1 MADIDVVIVNYNA
14 GPFLL
19 KAVDSVAQDSRVHR
33 IIVVDNASRDTSM
46 REFCARAA
54 GEPRMIPLQ
63 NDRNL
68 GFARACNIG
77 IKAAAGDYLLFLNP
91 DGEVQPGALETMVS
105 AMRIND
111 QVGMAGPLVLNPDG
125 TEQAGS
131 RRAVPTP
138 WRTFVRAFG
147 LSRYSNRYPK
157 LFPDFHLNEGP
168 LPDGPQEVEAI
179 SGSCMMVK
187 RSALEKVGPLDEKYF
202 LHCEDL
208 DWCMRFR
215 QCGLQILFVPEARV
229 MHQRGVCGKNRTL
242 FVEWHKHK
250 GMIRFYRKFFYHQY
264 PGILF
269 LIVCAGV
276 WLRFGLLA
284 VGSFCRSLLPG
295 KSQAGNN
302 GSSKN

>member
-157 LFPDFHLNEGP
+157 LFPDFHLQGEP
-168 LPDGPQEVEAI
+168 LPDCPQEVEAI
-179 SGSCMMVK
+179 SGSCMMLK
-187 RSALEKVGPLDEKYF
+187 ARFPKKSTRSPAGCTGP
-202 LHCEDL
+202 
-208 DWCMRFR
+208 MASTSPMPR
-215 QCGLQILFVPEARV
+215 A
-229 MHQRGVCGKNRTL
+229 NRS
-242 FVEWHKHK
+242 
-250 GMIRFYRKFFYHQY
+250 
-264 PGILF
+264 GILNLQALTGF
-269 LIVCAGV
+269 LSA
-276 WLRFGLLA
+276 WRR
-284 VGSFCRSLLPG
+284 RSIR
-295 KSQAGNN
+295 
-302 GSSKN
+302 